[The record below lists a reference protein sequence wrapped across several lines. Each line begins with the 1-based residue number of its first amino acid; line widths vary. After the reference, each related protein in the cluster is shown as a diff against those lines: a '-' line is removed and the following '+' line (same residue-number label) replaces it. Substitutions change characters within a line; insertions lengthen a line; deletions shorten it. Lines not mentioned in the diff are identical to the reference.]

1 MPSVLEHNE
10 KMVIMI
16 NEEDQDKVKK
26 ELLVW
31 VANNLYSA
39 GLHKYILRDG
49 HFSKDVLDKLRK
61 AAKYLEELKERRNIT
76 IVPFEKYTVKAAIKV
91 IKKYSSMGVRLF
103 VLDTLKESS
112 DSRDTETWKSMERDM
127 VDLYDVVK
135 PAAKN
140 VALFVILM
148 LKMQRKM
155 EIFWVRKISRMK
167 NTTLIT

>member
-1 MPSVLEHNE
+1 
-10 KMVIMI
+10 MI

-76 IVPFEKYTVKAAIKV
+76 IVPFE
-91 IKKYSSMGVRLF
+91 
-103 VLDTLKESS
+103 
-112 DSRDTETWKSMERDM
+112 
-127 VDLYDVVK
+127 
-135 PAAKN
+135 N
-140 VALFVILM
+140 ILS
-148 LKMQRKM
+148 KQQSK
-155 EIFWVRKISRMK
+155 
-167 NTTLIT
+167 

>member
-1 MPSVLEHNE
+1 
-10 KMVIMI
+10 MI

-91 IKKYSSMGVRLF
+91 IKN
-103 VLDTLKESS
+103 TLAWE
-112 DSRDTETWKSMERDM
+112 
-127 VDLYDVVK
+127 
-135 PAAKN
+135 
-140 VALFVILM
+140 
-148 LKMQRKM
+148 
-155 EIFWVRKISRMK
+155 
-167 NTTLIT
+167 